1 MKILRQ
7 RRDCESVSYMIFFER
22 RDCPG
27 AGYSFPCSEDGTVD
41 ESKLQPAGRANLA
54 RARGE
59 EARTLHEPRIDR
71 VVSRWVE
78 PRVGLCECGC
88 EVELDRFTNVCE
100 RCHRDY
106 NSAGQEL
113 APREQ
118 WGEETGEYLGDILRV
133 DGMSEREVWGEE

>member
-1 MKILRQ
+1 MRILRQ
-7 RRDCESVSYMIFFER
+7 RRTVEAVSHMLWFER

-41 ESKLQPAGRANLA
+41 ATQLRPAGQESLA
-54 RARGE
+54 RVRGY
-59 EARTLHEPRIDR
+59 EAALYLAPRVER

-78 PRVGLCECGC
+78 PRMGRCACGC
-88 EVELDRFTNVCE
+88 EVELDRFTNSCE
-100 RCHRDY
+100 CGRDY

-133 DGMSEREVWGEE
+133 DGMSEREIWGDEP